1 MALFHFK
8 AKKITGEETNGEREA
23 KDKFELARTLRQ
35 ENYILT
41 EVEEE
46 GIRRKKFNFSFLKNF
61 VGASR
66 AEKIIFTRNLGVMIA
81 AGLSIS
87 RALEVLIR
95 QAQNEK
101 FKKII
106 RQVLDDL
113 TKGKTLSESMSQYA
127 GVFPLFYIAMLK
139 AGESS
144 GKIDAALKL
153 MADQMQKD
161 QTLLRKVR
169 GAMVY
174 PIIIIVAMIG
184 IAVLMLLYVVPSLI
198 STFGE
203 LGIEL
208 PLSTRVVIWLSKSL
222 IANAMII
229 GIAFL
234 AFLIGCVFLF
244 KTKVAKK
251 SVDALILK
259 IPIISA
265 LSKKMNA
272 ARTARTLSSLIS
284 SGVDIIESLEVTT
297 NVLQNAQYKKVLA
310 EAKMEIQKGATIAST
325 FRKAENTY
333 PPMMA
338 EMITVGEES
347 GKLPQMLLDLAIF
360 YEEEVF
366 DTTKNLTTIIEPIL
380 MIMVGIVVGFFAIAM
395 MRPMYTM
402 VGAF

>member
-8 AKKITGEETNGEREA
+8 AKKITGEETKGDREA
-23 KDKFELARTLRQ
+23 KDKFQLARELRQ
-35 ENYILT
+35 NDYILT

-46 GIRRKKFNFSFLKNF
+46 GVKRKKFNFSLKSLT
-61 VGASR
+61 GASR

-113 TKGKTLSESMSQYA
+113 TKGKTLSESMGQYA
-127 GVFPLFYIAMLK
+127 GVFPPFYIAMLK

-144 GKIDAALKL
+144 GKIDEALKL

-174 PIIIIVAMIG
+174 PAIIIVAMIG

-203 LGIEL
+203 LGIQL

-222 IANAMII
+222 IANAMVI
-229 GIAFL
+229 GIAF
-234 AFLIGCVFLF
+234 AVFLISCVFLF
-244 KTKVAKK
+244 KAKVAKK
-251 SVDALILK
+251 SIDAFVLK
-259 IPIISA
+259 IPIISV
-265 LSKKMNA
+265 LSQKMNA

-310 EAKMEIQKGATIAST
+310 EAKTEIQKGATIAST
-325 FRKAENTY
+325 FRKAENIY

-347 GKLPQMLLDLAIF
+347 GKLPQMLLDLAVF
-360 YEEEVF
+360 YEEEVA
-366 DTTKNLTTIIEPIL
+366 DTTKNLTTIIEPVL
-380 MIMVGIVVGFFAIAM
+380 MIIIGVVVGFFAIAM